1 MDLDKAELRA
11 IDALREH
18 GLIER
23 GWTFKFDN
31 APKRFGHC
39 RWVTKEISLSRKL
52 VLLNEEAEVFE
63 TILHEV
69 AHALHA
75 EARGRSDH
83 GPEWRRI
90 AQSIGC
96 TGQRCYS
103 AANVKTPPR
112 RATIDLSKILE
123 AYDED

>member
-31 APKRFGHC
+31 APRRFGYC
-39 RWVTKEISLSRKL
+39 SWATKTISLSRKL
-52 VLLNEEAEVFE
+52 VLLNEEREVQE

-69 AHALHA
+69 AHALHS
-75 EARGRSDH
+75 ETRGRSDH

-96 TGQRCYS
+96 TGRRCYD

-112 RATIDLSKILE
+112 RATIDLSAILAHIE
-123 AYDED
+123 ED